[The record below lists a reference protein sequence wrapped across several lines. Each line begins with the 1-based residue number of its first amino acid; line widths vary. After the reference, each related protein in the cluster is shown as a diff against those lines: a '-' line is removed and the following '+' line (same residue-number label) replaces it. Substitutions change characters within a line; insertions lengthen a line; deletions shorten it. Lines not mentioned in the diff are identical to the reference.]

1 MANPTCRERGFC
13 IFYFLLPTI
22 EETNRSHQ
30 FWSKFCWKFHLP
42 LKPPFTAMRVWKT
55 CWILWISCGMALGN
69 YGFLFGKPPNVQ
81 KLKGNLSWRSNE
93 FLLVHVWRFGHR
105 VMLCL
110 NLMLCGRQLKLFYL
124 LVLHKHFLFVGSST
138 CQSFIQKHASSPW
151 KLIWFFR
158 KWCVFLCVFVSKT
171 SVRRSRTCTK
181 LCKSQQISLPI
192 LEPSHPPLS
201 LKSLRV
207 CGCSVQWFGWS
218 TLAARNDLQELQIS
232 EKWWGKSPQ
241 IIHGLIGFSIIN
253 KPSILGVFPLF
264 LETPN
269 LV

>member
-22 EETNRSHQ
+22 EETNPSHQ
-30 FWSKFCWKFHLP
+30 FSSKFRWKVHLH
-42 LKPPFTAMRVWKT
+42 LKPPFTAMRLWKT

-69 YGFLFGKPPNVQ
+69 YGFLFEKPPNVQ

-110 NLMLCGRQLKLFYL
+110 NLMLCGHQLKLFYL
-124 LVLHKHFLFVGSST
+124 LVLHKQLLFVGSST
-138 CQSFIQKHASSPW
+138 WQSFIKKHTSSPW
-151 KLIWFFR
+151 KLRYVLEMMCF
-158 KWCVFLCVFVSKT
+158 SM
-171 SVRRSRTCTK
+171 
-181 LCKSQQISLPI
+181 SLPI

-201 LKSLRV
+201 LSLRV
-207 CGCSVQWFGWS
+207 RGCSVQWFGWS
-218 TLAARNDLQELQIS
+218 TLAARPPSAPNFR
-232 EKWWGKSPQ
+232 KMVGKIPPN
-241 IIHGLIGFSIIN
+241 HPMFN
-253 KPSILGVFPLF
+253 RVFHYFHHPF
-264 LETPN
+264 CFPPIFGNTH